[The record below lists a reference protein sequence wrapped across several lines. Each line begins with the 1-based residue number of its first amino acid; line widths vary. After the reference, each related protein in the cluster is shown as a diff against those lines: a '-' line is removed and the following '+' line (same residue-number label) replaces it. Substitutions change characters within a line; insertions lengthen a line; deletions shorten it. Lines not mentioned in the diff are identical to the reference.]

1 MKDLY
6 TEITDRIIEQ
16 LEQGIVPWKKPWTG
30 VSSGAISYA
39 TGRPYSLL
47 NQLLLAKPGEYATF
61 NQVKKAGGTVNKGA
75 KAKTVVFW
83 KVLPR
88 EKTDAAG
95 NTVRDA
101 NGKPVVEGLP
111 VLRYFQVF
119 HVTDDCTGIEPKRAG
134 EMPAETTKPDERA
147 EAVLMDY
154 VRRENIRF
162 DNLITDEACYY
173 PTADR
178 IKLPLREQ
186 FDSAPEY
193 YGTAFHE
200 ATHSTGHKTRLD
212 RFPASILEAAFGSE
226 SYSKEELTAEIGSA
240 CILHELGLET
250 PSSFKNSAAYIQ
262 SWLRVL
268 KDDKR
273 MIISAAARAE
283 KAVKLIL
290 NITENKQADGE

>member
-6 TEITDRIIEQ
+6 SEITDRIIEQ
-16 LEQGIVPWKKPWTG
+16 LEKGIIPWKKPWTG
-30 VSSGAISYA
+30 VNSGAISYA

-95 NTVRDA
+95 NVVRDA
-101 NGKPVVEGLP
+101 DGKPVIEGLP

-119 HVTDDCTGIEPKRAG
+119 HVTDDCTGIEPKHAG
-134 EMPAETTKPDERA
+134 EMPENPAKPDERA
-147 EAVLMDY
+147 EIILTDY
-154 VRRENIRF
+154 VRREGITLENAIGDRAYYSPLF
-162 DNLITDEACYY
+162 DLIH
-173 PTADR
+173 
-178 IKLPLREQ
+178 LPIMEQ
-186 FDSAPEY
+186 FDGAPEY
-193 YGTAFHE
+193 YSTAFHE
-200 ATHSTGHKTRLD
+200 AVHSTGHTTRLN
-212 RFPASILEAAFGSE
+212 RFEGSAAAAAFGSE

-240 CILHELGLET
+240 CIMHELNLET

-283 KAVKLIL
+283 KAVKRIL
-290 NITENKQADGE
+290 NITESKQADGE